1 MATIERHKP
10 GSFCWVE
17 LGTTD
22 QSAAKNFYRSLFGWE
37 AKDYPMG
44 PNETYTIFN
53 LGGRDTGGGYTLRP
67 DMLAEG
73 IPPHWMLYVQV
84 ENADATVAKA
94 ASAGAKPMPPGAF
107 DVAENGRMAV
117 IQDPTG
123 AMFSIWQPKSHT
135 GIHAAGEPGT
145 LCWADL
151 VTGDVDRAKQFYEGL
166 FGWQMKPGEHDPSGY
181 LHIQNGG
188 DFIGGVPPARF
199 RDPKVPP
206 HWLLYFLVESCDAAT
221 AKARELGARVYVEPM
236 TMENVG
242 RWSIVADPQ
251 GAVFSLFEAMRHE

>member
-1 MATIERHKP
+1 MRCLAKIISWQWTRGARGELRYTAAMATIERHKP

-166 FGWQMKPGEHDPSGY
+166 FGWQMKPGNTIPPVTCTSRTAAISSAGCRQRGSATPKCR
-181 LHIQNGG
+181 HIGCCI
-188 DFIGGVPPARF
+188 FWW
-199 RDPKVPP
+199 K
-206 HWLLYFLVESCDAAT
+206 AAT
-221 AKARELGARVYVEPM
+221 PQRPRRGSSARAC
-236 TMENVG
+236 T
-242 RWSIVADPQ
+242 WS
-251 GAVFSLFEAMRHE
+251 R